1 MKRFGLVLI
10 LLGSFACG
18 KSVERQIQD
27 QIRTFGNASLADKQ
41 VEVNNVREMG
51 DHAVA
56 EVRITTAVRL
66 IKKDGKWLIEE
77 FRIGDRRWERV
88 EHILAVINEQRTETT
103 LQQMSLIREGIRRYA
118 NLNNQ
123 APQVE
128 SFEELMDILSPQFQ
142 SRIVRIDSWSN
153 PFFYRPMGVN
163 DYALSSAGPDGHLGT
178 PDDLV
183 VGIQ

>member
-1 MKRFGLVLI
+1 MKRLGLVLI

-27 QIRTFGNASLADKQ
+27 QIRTFDNASLADKQ

-77 FRIGDRRWERV
+77 FRIGDRRWERA

-142 SRIVRIDSWSN
+142 SRIVRIDAWSN
-153 PFFYRPMGVN
+153 PFSYRPMGVN
-163 DYALSSAGPDGHLGT
+163 EYALSSAGPDGHLGT